1 MASLNKIMLIGHL
14 GRDPEPRTF
23 PDGGMVTNAQI
34 ATTERWKDRQ
44 SGEMREATEWHNL
57 VFNGRLA
64 EIAAQYLR
72 KGSPVYIEG
81 RLRTRK
87 WQDKNGQD
95 RYTTEIRVDEMKMLG
110 SRADGARAQGAQYDN
125 SAPRSYPAPAQ
136 RSAQPPAESSQDS
149 FDSFEDDFSF

>member
-23 PDGGMVTNAQI
+23 PDGGMVTNASI
-34 ATTERWKDRQ
+34 ATTEKWTDKNTGQ
-44 SGEMREATEWHNL
+44 PVEHTEWHNL